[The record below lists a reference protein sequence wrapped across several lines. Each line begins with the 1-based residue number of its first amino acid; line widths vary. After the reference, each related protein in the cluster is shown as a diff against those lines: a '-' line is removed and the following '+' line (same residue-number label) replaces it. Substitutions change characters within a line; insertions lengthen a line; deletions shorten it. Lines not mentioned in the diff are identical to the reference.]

1 MLKTRLKTI
10 QLLTCLVLILTSG
23 LITLSFLP
31 GALAQMSIGVSPNT
45 GNVGTLVTVTGN
57 VTTANGNYTVYF
69 DQYLIARGTASANN
83 VNATFIVP
91 QAIEGDHNVTVI
103 DVATGNKAT
112 ATFSVTPSYSL
123 FIPTMT
129 KPLQEGDSLPISV
142 NVTGAASGE
151 TDTENITVT
160 DPTGAPYTT
169 TLDLNA
175 STLGNGTATTN
186 YPGDFSAGADTSF
199 VGNYSISFNATLGY
213 QTFLVGLTNSTAYHR
228 NQIVNVHAVGYTSN
242 ENVTLTIAGNNINDV
257 VNLTAYSSG
266 LINYNWTVPD
276 TTSIGNY
283 TVSIYTISGPTYK
296 TIDDVQTFAVPGFP
310 VNVTAMNLAQEPVA
324 NVSIVG
330 FENGVVADNETT
342 DTTGLATLDLEIGS
356 YTCQATALNEATAQN
371 EVVGEQGIDVNDTL
385 ALDIVCNLTDLKV
398 EVVAGNLSIP
408 DAGIYLTP
416 SNETFTTGLNGTIII
431 PSLVPDVAYSLNVTR
446 YGTSFNVT
454 SPSQLLVNATPVAWY
469 NVTVICPTFT
479 LQVNTTRSDGQP
491 FNNTL
496 VRVQELSG
504 EPVYEVY
511 TGANG
516 SATVDAPV
524 GMYTVSVYDPN
535 GVMLNETSVSLFQNE
550 NTSLA
555 CDLYGLTVSVRVVD
569 YFGQGIGNVNVKL
582 TRAGEPTMTAT
593 TKGDGTATFDNVI
606 GGTLEVA
613 LYLGASTQPIVTQG
627 SIVQNSTTIQVQ
639 MSKYV
644 VLAGM
649 LVDTATFATI
659 IVIIVAVALVLALEV
674 YRFRSS
680 KSKKSETESS
690 GKES

>member
-1 MLKTRLKTI
+1 
-10 QLLTCLVLILTSG
+10 
-23 LITLSFLP
+23 
-31 GALAQMSIGVSPNT
+31 
-45 GNVGTLVTVTGN
+45 
-57 VTTANGNYTVYF
+57 
-69 DQYLIARGTASANN
+69 
-83 VNATFIVP
+83 
-91 QAIEGDHNVTVI
+91 
-103 DVATGNKAT
+103 
-112 ATFSVTPSYSL
+112 
-123 FIPTMT
+123 
-129 KPLQEGDSLPISV
+129 
-142 NVTGAASGE
+142 
-151 TDTENITVT
+151 
-160 DPTGAPYTT
+160 
-169 TLDLNA
+169 
-175 STLGNGTATTN
+175 
-186 YPGDFSAGADTSF
+186 
-199 VGNYSISFNATLGY
+199 
-213 QTFLVGLTNSTAYHR
+213 
-228 NQIVNVHAVGYTSN
+228 
-242 ENVTLTIAGNNINDV
+242 
-257 VNLTAYSSG
+257 
-266 LINYNWTVPD
+266 
-276 TTSIGNY
+276 
-283 TVSIYTISGPTYK
+283 
-296 TIDDVQTFAVPGFP
+296 
-310 VNVTAMNLAQEPVA
+310 MNLAQEPVA

-356 YTCQATALNEATAQN
+356 YTCEATALNEATTQN
-371 EVVGEQGIDVNDTL
+371 EVVGEQAIDVNDTL

-398 EVVAGNLSIP
+398 QVVAGNLSIP

-416 SNETFTTGLNGTIII
+416 SNETFTTGLNGTVII

-504 EPVYEVY
+504 EPVYELY

-516 SATVDAPV
+516 SATFNAPV

-582 TRAGEPTMTAT
+582 MRAGEPTMTAT
-593 TKGDGTATFDNVI
+593 TKGDGTATFENVI

-613 LYLGASTQPIVTQG
+613 LYLGASTQLIVTQG
-627 SIVQNSTTIQVQ
+627 STVQNSTTIQVQ

-649 LVDTATFATI
+649 LVDMATFATI

-674 YRFRSS
+674 YRFRRS